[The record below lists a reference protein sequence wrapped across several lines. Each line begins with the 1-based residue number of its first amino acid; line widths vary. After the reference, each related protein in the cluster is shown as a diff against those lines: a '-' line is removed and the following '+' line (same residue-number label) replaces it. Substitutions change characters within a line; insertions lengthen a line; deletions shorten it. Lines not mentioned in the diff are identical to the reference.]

1 MGFQSLR
8 RLLVIY
14 KDKKGRL
21 ITSQVLLLISALCT
35 LLTATITQRL
45 INEGIQAG
53 NVRVLVQTSIFMIV
67 LALIAGLALT
77 GTAYFAV
84 FFAQSTAYTIRDR
97 VYRKIQTYS
106 FANFDQFRTGNI
118 MVRLNSDVMNV
129 ANAVQFAVMLIL
141 YAPFMLIIAFVL
153 AIRNTPQLVWLLV
166 AVAVIVG
173 VLMFAIVPR
182 IFAAY
187 AARQKRLDDLNNTLQ
202 ENLAGIR
209 VVKAFVRE
217 DLEKEKFAGRANAM
231 AEAAFKAAFLVAFMN
246 PLLGGISQG
255 SRALA
260 IWLGGEQVI
269 AGAMSIGD
277 LIAFTQ
283 YLTLVVTPLALLAIV
298 VPFLL
303 RGETSAQRLF
313 EVYDAQPDVTDK
325 PAGKTIE
332 PSRIKGRVTFDNV
345 TFAFRRPDGKLDPPA
360 LKNISLSIEPGE
372 RVGFLGATGAG
383 KSALVNLIPR
393 FYDVQEGRITI
404 DGIDVRDFPQEELR
418 KMVGIALQEAVLFQG
433 DVRFNL
439 KFGNPEC
446 EDDVMIG
453 AATAADAH
461 GFVSNLPEQYDAPVA
476 RRGYNFSG
484 GQRQRLSMART
495 LTSQPRV
502 VILDDSTSALD
513 VATESRVQGNIPQF
527 SEGATTI
534 YVAQRI
540 SAVIDL
546 DKIFLLENGRIVD
559 CGKHEELLQRSPL
572 YQQIYESQLGGLPNE
587 AESAPANGK
596 AAEEVKA

>member
-1 MGFQSLR
+1 MTFTYLR
-8 RLLVIY
+8 KLLVIY
-14 KDKKGRL
+14 KDRKGRL
-21 ITSQVLLLISALCT
+21 ITSQVLLLISAVCT
-35 LLTATITQRL
+35 LLTATLTQRL

-53 NVRVLVQTSIFMIV
+53 NTRVLLQTSIFMIV

-97 VYRKIQTYS
+97 VYRKIQAYS

-129 ANAVQFAVMLIL
+129 ANAVQFAVLLIL
-141 YAPFMLIIAFVL
+141 YAPFMLVIAFLL
-153 AIRNTPQLVWLLV
+153 AIANTPQLVWLLV
-166 AVAVIVG
+166 AVAVVVG
-173 VLMFAIVPR
+173 ILMFTLVPR
-182 IFAAY
+182 IFKAF

-217 DLEKEKFAGRANAM
+217 DLEKEKFAGRANHM

-255 SRALA
+255 FRALA
-260 IWLGGEQVI
+260 IWIGGEQVI
-269 AGAMSIGD
+269 SGAMNIGD

-325 PAGKTIE
+325 ADGKRMDL
-332 PSRIKGRVTFDNV
+332 SRVQGRVEFNNV

-360 LKNISLSIEPGE
+360 LKNISLVIEPGE

-404 DGIDVRDFPQEELR
+404 DGVDVRDIPQEDLR
-418 KMVGIALQEAVLFQG
+418 QLVGITLQEAVLFQG
-433 DVRFNL
+433 DLRFNM
-439 KFGNPEC
+439 KFGQPDC
-446 EDDVMIG
+446 DDEVMIG

-495 LTSQPRV
+495 LTTQPRV

-513 VATESRVQGNIPQF
+513 VATESRVQGNIPAF
-527 SEGATTI
+527 SQGATTI

-559 CGKHEELLQRSPL
+559 CGGHEDLMERSPL
-572 YQQIYESQLGGLPNE
+572 YQQIYESQLGGLPDE
-587 AESAPANGK
+587 ARSAPAGTT
-596 AAEEVKA
+596 APAEVKA